1 MTVVVDAGVAPLAIR
16 VLSESGRLELD
27 WADGQITGVT
37 HAALRSHCRCGEC
50 VARRRVH
57 GSINVTPEI
66 RLVGVTPYGAN
77 AVRLT
82 FSDGHGRGIYPFAW
96 LKSLAAQG

>member
-1 MTVVVDAGVAPLAIR
+1 MTMAADDSIMPLAIR
-16 VLSESGRLELD
+16 VIKESGRLELD
-27 WADGQITGVT
+27 WADGQRTGVT
-37 HAALRSHCRCGEC
+37 HSALRKHCRCGEC

-57 GSINVTPEI
+57 GDISVVAEIRVVDVTPF
-66 RLVGVTPYGAN
+66 GAN

-96 LKSLAAQG
+96 LQYLSTQP